1 MNTSPDGNPIRIIMN
16 QTLITFDSMLTTA
29 GGWKHDETLKY
40 GRGISKRL
48 IFTAFCVTDCAVLS
62 SYLINLPFSYNTF
75 FPSHSIFTIL
85 PNYFY
90 LFHFTQPASNSLFSL
105 RVVF

>member
-1 MNTSPDGNPIRIIMN
+1 
-16 QTLITFDSMLTTA
+16 MLTTA

-40 GRGISKRL
+40 GKGISKRL

-62 SYLINLPFSYNTF
+62 SYRINLPFSYNTF

-85 PNYFY
+85 PNYLY
-90 LFHFTQPASNSLFSL
+90 LFHFIYLFL
-105 RVVF
+105 HNLFQIVFSPCGLYFNFTL